1 MPIHI
6 YEATTGKPVAVFLR
20 PGKTTAGTEV
30 ALVLRH
36 VVRALRTRWPAV

>member
-20 PGKTTAGTEV
+20 PGKTPAGTEV